1 MTAMARLLLVEDDNR
16 TRDLF
21 SQFFRMKGYQVL
33 EARDGEEAVA
43 LAGQQAFDLI
53 VMDVK
58 MPKLDGLEAFHR
70 IREVCPSSKVLL
82 MTGFTMNEELD
93 RLVKE
98 PTVAYVHKPFTFD
111 QLTTAIS
118 QLMEAPAPPAAES
131 AEPGTGASS

>member
-1 MTAMARLLLVEDDNR
+1 MARLLLVEDDHR

-21 SQFFRMKGYQVL
+21 GQFFRMKGYQVF

-43 LAGQQAFDLI
+43 MAGRQAFDLI

-70 IREVCPSSKVLL
+70 IREVCASSKVLL

-93 RLVKE
+93 HLLVKDS
-98 PTVAYVHKPFTFD
+98 TVAYVHKPFTFD
-111 QLTTAIS
+111 QLTAAIS
-118 QLMEAPAPPAAES
+118 RLMEAPPSTES
-131 AEPGTGASS
+131 PEPGTGAS